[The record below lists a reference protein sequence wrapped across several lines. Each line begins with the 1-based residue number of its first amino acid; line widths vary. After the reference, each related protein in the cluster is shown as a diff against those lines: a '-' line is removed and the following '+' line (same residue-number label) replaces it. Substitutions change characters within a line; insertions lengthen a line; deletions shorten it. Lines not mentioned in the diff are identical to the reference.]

1 MVSCV
6 QIACPTHIHKVI
18 RRQKYF
24 NGNFR
29 QLQEAKARL
38 QHLQDLLA
46 AVTECHSRG
55 QPVPDQYIEVLSQEV
70 AREEG
75 SDAGRGE
82 TQLSAVSR
90 VQRHS
95 VERERTPVKQ
105 QVYDRYNYELYFQR
119 SKSCVIHN
127 L

>member
-1 MVSCV
+1 MCF
-6 QIACPTHIHKVI
+6 THLHEGV
-18 RRQKYF
+18 RGQKYF
-24 NGNFR
+24 NNNFR
-29 QLQEAKARL
+29 QLEEAKVRL

-55 QPVPDQYIEVLSQEV
+55 QPVPDQYIELLSQEV
-70 AREEG
+70 ARDEG

-95 VERERTPVKQ
+95 MERERTPVKQ
-105 QVYDRYNYELYFQR
+105 QVYDRYKL
-119 SKSCVIHN
+119 
-127 L
+127 